1 MDVWT
6 ILLDIVLLLAGALLL
21 GGVCS
26 RLGQSPLVGYLLAG
40 MLLGG
45 PGSIRLVREGREIET
60 VAELGVSL
68 LLFSLGL
75 EFSWARLMDLGR
87 PRLISGAIQVAA
99 TAVIGALLAV
109 IAGVGVK
116 EAAAVGM
123 MIALSSTACVV
134 RVLLDERELDSV
146 HGRSSLAIL
155 LVQDMAVVPLALLM
169 TLLAEGGAPGEVLLR
184 LGRIV
189 LLAGALVA
197 GLYLLLNKLAVRA
210 LGSLTLEQNRE
221 LTVLL
226 AVVTGLGAAWAAH
239 AAGLSPALGAF
250 LAGMFLGGSPFAT
263 QIRADVASL
272 RVVLLTLFF
281 GAAGMVGDPQ
291 WMLFHAHWVLLATAA
306 LIALKSGV
314 IWAVLRRAG
323 QSHVNALA
331 TGLCLAQIGEFAFVL
346 GSIGRSAGLVSD
358 EVYQLVVSTTITT
371 LVLTAYQAPAAPAL
385 ARWLIQRL
393 RWQKDEGF
401 ADQAAA
407 DAPPP
412 AIVIIGFGPAG
423 RHVADAL
430 RNSGLTV
437 VVLDLNPQATIDAE
451 TYGFHGHIGDTT
463 QLEVLEHARLASA
476 RLVVITIPAR
486 SAALTTL
493 AHVRNLAPAAHVIVR
508 SRYDL
513 HLADFR
519 RAGAHQVVGDEQEV
533 GHGLA
538 ALVREKLPELISP
551 PESPASATPGPQGTI
566 APQKT
571 ETTA

>member
-1 MDVWT
+1 MDVWKV
-6 ILLDIVLLLAGALLL
+6 LLDIVLLLAGALLL
-21 GGVCS
+21 GAVCS
-26 RLGQSPLVGYLLAG
+26 RFGQSPLVGYLLAG

-45 PGSIRLVREGREIET
+45 PGSVQLVKEGREIDA

-75 EFSWARLMDLGR
+75 EFSWARLMELGQR
-87 PRLISGAIQVAA
+87 RLISGAVQVAA

-109 IAGVGVK
+109 IVGVGVK
-116 EAAAVGM
+116 EAIAVGM

-155 LVQDMAVVPLALLM
+155 LVQDVAVVPLALLM
-169 TLLAEGGAPGEVLLR
+169 TLLAEGGAPGEVVLR
-184 LGRIV
+184 LGRII

-197 GLYLLLNKLAVRA
+197 GLYLLLNTLAVRA
-210 LGSLTLEQNRE
+210 LRTLTLEQNRE

-281 GAAGMVGDPQ
+281 GAAGMVADPG
-291 WMLFHAHWVLLATAA
+291 WMFLHAHWVLLATAA

-314 IWAVLRRAG
+314 IWVILRRAG

-346 GSIGRSAGLVSD
+346 GSIGRSAGVVSPG
-358 EVYQLVVSTTITT
+358 VYQLVVSTTITT
-371 LVLTAYQAPAAPAL
+371 LILTAYQAPAAPAM
-385 ARWLIQRL
+385 ARWFIQRL
-393 RWQKDEGF
+393 RWQTDDAFVE
-401 ADQAAA
+401 QAPAHA
-407 DAPPP
+407 LPP

-430 RNSGLTV
+430 RDCGLPV
-437 VVLDLNPQATIDAE
+437 VVIDLNPQAKTDAE
-451 TYGFHGHIGDTT
+451 ACGFHGRIGDAT
-463 QLEVLEHARLASA
+463 QLEVLEHAQLASA

-486 SAALTTL
+486 SAALTAL

-513 HLADFR
+513 HLADFQQ
-519 RAGAHQVVGDEQEV
+519 AGAHQVVGDEQEV

-538 ALVREKLPELISP
+538 ALVREKLPEVIPP
-551 PESPASATPGPQGTI
+551 PEIPASDDA
-566 APQKT
+566 AS
-571 ETTA
+571 